1 MKITACPKC
10 GSTDIEMGTMDTGV
24 TFGVTSWKSVCK
36 ECGYHGEPL
45 VFDSKEDY
53 EHFLQGLSKE
63 EESAVCST
71 EEDESSQ
78 LSKKDKEVVT
88 LLKEEISDENIQ
100 KEETNRG
107 EIFSKNKS
115 WWIEI
120 VVALMIAA
128 AIVASYVIFSPFGE
142 ISISLIYG
150 AFLFIL
156 LTVIGLFIIVVI
168 EYAFLSIK
176 RSVSRKE

>member
-10 GSTDIEMGTMDTGV
+10 GSKDIEMGTMDTGV

-45 VFDSKEDY
+45 VFDSEADY

-63 EESAVCST
+63 EEAALCST

-78 LSKKDKEVVT
+78 LSKKDEEVVT
-88 LLKEEISDENIQ
+88 LLKEEINEENIQ
-100 KEETNRG
+100 KEETNKG

-120 VVALMIAA
+120 VIAMMIAA
-128 AIVASYVIFSPFGE
+128 AIAASYVIFSPFGD
-142 ISISLIYG
+142 ISFNLIYG
-150 AFLFIL
+150 TFLFIL
-156 LTVIGLFIIVVI
+156 LTIIDLFVIVVI
-168 EYAFLSIK
+168 EYVFLSIK